1 MRPHSKLK
9 VDGTCYIGGI
19 PSDQYCVTIYMDYYV
34 AVIKSRYVEYA
45 LLYDLIRYLNGYV
58 VDEMAQMRR

>member
-1 MRPHSKLK
+1 
-9 VDGTCYIGGI
+9 
-19 PSDQYCVTIYMDYYV
+19 MDYYV